1 MPKEKKSFFLV
12 SLSLVSSVKTI
23 YIKVEARINV
33 KYPDIWFHKTLR
45 NLSRKFLIQTNQAI
59 QKMKIYGRYI
69 I

>member
-33 KYPDIWFHKTLR
+33 KYPDIWFHTTLR